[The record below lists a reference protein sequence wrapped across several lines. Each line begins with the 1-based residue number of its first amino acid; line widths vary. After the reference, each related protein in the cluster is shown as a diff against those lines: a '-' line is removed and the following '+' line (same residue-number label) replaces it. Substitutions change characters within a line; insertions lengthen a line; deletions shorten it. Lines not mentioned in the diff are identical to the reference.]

1 MSQLFAHPV
10 LAPWLSDYVPPSS
23 FAMETGESVPADL
36 DANQILVPLIYE
48 LQCSS
53 LESMISDG
61 SASFAVLV
69 TSPRTMVRTLYRHND
84 SSTREETVV
93 LSMSD
98 FAHDITLTPFVTT
111 TRDVKFPVT
120 DEHDVEFHEARGAEF
135 ALSAGAVLATGDGV
149 RLSGNLDK
157 VTSIIDIVASY
168 SVEPGQFM
176 LDYEDTRIKVLVNAE
191 DRHALKTMRTGSP
204 IARTTLYPGLY
215 LHAVIGAI
223 ARLSDHRE
231 TAWGSVV
238 ASALEELGLADL
250 DNDHLV
256 EYAHIYA
263 QQLLEA
269 PLGHLLSAFCEAG
282 DDS

>member
-1 MSQLFAHPV
+1 
-10 LAPWLSDYVPPSS
+10 
-23 FAMETGESVPADL
+23 
-36 DANQILVPLIYE
+36 
-48 LQCSS
+48 
-53 LESMISDG
+53 
-61 SASFAVLV
+61 
-69 TSPRTMVRTLYRHND
+69 
-84 SSTREETVV
+84 
-93 LSMSD
+93 MSD

-135 ALSAGAVLATGDGV
+135 ALSAGAVLATSDGV